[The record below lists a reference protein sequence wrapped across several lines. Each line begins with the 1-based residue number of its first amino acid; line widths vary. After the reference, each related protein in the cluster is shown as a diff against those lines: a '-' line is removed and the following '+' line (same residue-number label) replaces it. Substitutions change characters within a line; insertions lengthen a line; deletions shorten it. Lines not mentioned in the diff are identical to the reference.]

1 MTASTQGL
9 TGQSLAGSGT
19 GFQPGSGSPGFP
31 PPISAEQYFGIPQ
44 QYGFQTPYWPQVP
57 YGMPQVPYGM
67 QPWNQAQTQFGNQ
80 APSGLQQPSAGQRS
94 PQQELIQQLVGQIL
108 PIAQQM
114 ILPQVIALAVQ
125 QVQQQVQQIAAQ
137 AVPQLAGQQPFASQQ
152 GQSQQGQQ
160 PFWGPHAAVGQFG
173 PITGPYAVLS

>member
-94 PQQELIQQLVGQIL
+94 PQQEL
-108 PIAQQM
+108 
-114 ILPQVIALAVQ
+114 
-125 QVQQQVQQIAAQ
+125 
-137 AVPQLAGQQPFASQQ
+137 ASQQ
-152 GQSQQGQQ
+152 SQLQQGQQ